1 MKDDRFP
8 SLGQGLVVVVA
19 SLLTQYMVWA
29 ALHDMAGAW
38 DMARNEQMALTMLLG
53 NGLVLTVLMGA
64 KGMSYGELF
73 HPSRGSVWTTLLL
86 VVPPVLL
93 LVPASLLF
101 NATLSDLMESLWPL
115 SRWEEQAFEEMMEIS
130 LPSLVATCLLAPVLE
145 EMLFR
150 GVILRSFLLQ
160 YPRWPAM
167 LCSAMVFGL
176 AHMNIYQF
184 VVAFLVGVLLAWL
197 YERTRSLVPGIA
209 LHAAHNTG
217 VVAMQLNQGSSELPL
232 DADPLVWVG
241 ALCLAALG
249 AWCLARLLQPSR
261 GGQPAGETDRSV
273 S

>member
-1 MKDDRFP
+1 MKHDRFP
-8 SLGQGLVVVVA
+8 SLGQALLLVVA
-19 SLLTQYMVWA
+19 SLQAQYMVWA

-38 DMARNEQMALTMLLG
+38 DMARNEQMALTVLLG

-73 HPSRGSVWTTLLL
+73 HPSRGSVWITLLL

-101 NATLSDLMESLWPL
+101 NSTLSDLMESWWPL
-115 SRWEEQAFEEMMEIS
+115 SPWEERAFEEMAEIS
-130 LPSLVATCLLAPVLE
+130 LPSMVGTCLLAPVLE

-176 AHMNIYQF
+176 AHMNMYQF
-184 VVAFLVGVLLAWL
+184 VVAFLLGVLLAWL

-209 LHAAHNTG
+209 LHAANNIG
-217 VVAMQLNQGSSELPL
+217 VVAMHMNQGGTESPP
-232 DADPLVWVG
+232 DADPLVWAG

-249 AWCLARLLQPSR
+249 AWCLARLLWPSR
-261 GGQPAGETDRSV
+261 GGQPAGEADRSV